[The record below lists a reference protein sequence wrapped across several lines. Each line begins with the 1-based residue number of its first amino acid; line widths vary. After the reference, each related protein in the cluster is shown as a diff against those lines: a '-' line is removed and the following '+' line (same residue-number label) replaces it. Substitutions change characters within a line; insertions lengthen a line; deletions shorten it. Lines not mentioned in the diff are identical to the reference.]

1 MKNRLEIKVGRKY
14 RTRDGQTATIMGDI
28 TGSFYQ
34 LIGMIHGRIGWESW
48 SKSGECIFGKKTIFD
63 LIEEIPDPTTR
74 SRYIIFSPDHV
85 PFLTDDLE
93 TSGHP
98 IIAFQVVDL
107 EKLEWADS
115 YIDGT
120 AELEWKKLSE

>member
-1 MKNRLEIKVGRKY
+1 MKKSKIRVGRKY
-14 RTRDGQTATIMGDI
+14 RTRSGEVAIISSTSEG
-28 TGSFYQ
+28 GLYP
-34 LIGMIHGRIGWESW
+34 IHGTINTFFTSW
-48 SKSGECIFGKKTIFD
+48 TRNGREARACKSGND

-85 PFLTDDLE
+85 PFMTDDLE
-93 TSGHP
+93 TAGHP

-107 EKLEWADS
+107 ETREWADS

-120 AELEWKKLSE
+120 AELDWKKLSE